1 VSVTAEK
8 AGDVQLTG
16 AQAAALREALS
27 NLIVNAVQASRRN
40 DRVRIE
46 VSVETMNGSAGQ
58 SIERPGGRATQ
69 RARDAERRLILS
81 ITDTG
86 SGIPEESQRRIFEPF
101 YTTKARGT
109 GLGLAIVQRRIAE
122 IGGVVE
128 LTSPVEG
135 GHGTR
140 FRLVIPLTE

>member
-1 VSVTAEK
+1 M
-8 AGDVQLTG
+8 
-16 AQAAALREALS
+16 
-27 NLIVNAVQASRRN
+27 
-40 DRVRIE
+40 
-46 VSVETMNGSAGQ
+46 MNGSGGP
-58 SIERPGGRATQ
+58 SVDRPDGRATL
-69 RARDAERRLILS
+69 RGRDADRRLVLS

-140 FRLVIPLTE
+140 FRLVVPLFGSTAEDPNELHQRSDD